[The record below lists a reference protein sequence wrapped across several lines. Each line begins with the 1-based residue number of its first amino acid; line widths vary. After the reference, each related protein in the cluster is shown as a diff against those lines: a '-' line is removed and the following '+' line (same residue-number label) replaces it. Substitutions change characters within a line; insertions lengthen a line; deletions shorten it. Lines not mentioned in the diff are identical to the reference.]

1 MHTRINQGKKC
12 QGQNPGR
19 YQTQSSSLSS
29 PQGVGQHDFPALNYN
44 DIRGGLPMRGAY
56 SSLGVESF
64 SGGVP
69 SHKHGYRL
77 CGWSQSPDPQ
87 EITLISHDPKSL
99 TSNHL
104 FLYGWPKAK
113 QNRTLLSD
121 AIFQG
126 QEMTSQQPR
135 VKVRLSFGQV
145 KLFSIQMSNRFKIF
159 TSVAGS
165 WIFVGLR
172 SRLLVCMCLTM
183 ASRIPAISCSLG
195 VDSMMSSTV
204 PQWDVLQ
211 NIQTMKGSFDLY
223 CPSW

>member
-19 YQTQSSSLSS
+19 YQTQSSGLSS

-56 SSLGVESF
+56 PSLGVESF
-64 SGGVP
+64 SGGLP

-77 CGWSQSPDPQ
+77 CGWSVSRSSRDHTY
-87 EITLISHDPKSL
+87 ITWPKVP

-104 FLYGWPKAK
+104 LLYGWPKAK

-172 SRLLVCMCLTM
+172 SCLLVCMCLTM

-211 NIQTMKGSFDLY
+211 NIQTMKGSLDLY